1 MMHRFPDMFTNV
13 GVAASGGV
21 VAALIVGVSI
31 LPTIFIQWRG
41 DRWRGAGKDISAMDQ
56 EQTVESK
63 KV

>member
-1 MMHRFPDMFTNV
+1 MFTSV
-13 GVAASGGV
+13 GVAASSGV

-41 DRWRGAGKDISAMDQ
+41 DRYRAVGKNVSATDQ

-63 KV
+63 KA

>member
-1 MMHRFPDMFTNV
+1 MFTSV
-13 GVAASGGV
+13 GVAASSGV

-41 DRWRGAGKDISAMDQ
+41 DRYRTVGKNVSATDQ

-63 KV
+63 KA